1 MKRSLFSNILLVM
14 AIALLVLNLI
24 VSLMRTAPSSYAA
37 AGKIQYKVD
46 PGPNSSSDVEAFLN
60 KYSAEGWEL
69 VPVTIPVS
77 GWWIFKK

>member
-1 MKRSLFSNILLVM
+1 MKRSLISNVLMLVAITLL
-14 AIALLVLNLI
+14 ALNLI
-24 VSLMRTAPSSYAA
+24 VLLMRTTPSSYAA

-46 PGPNSSSDVEAFLN
+46 PGPNSSDQAEAFLN

-69 VPVTIPVS
+69 VPIRTVG